1 MQSDQSPKAP
11 DPRLQVLP
19 DEQHAQLALREARVL
34 MAPVVRWLLRHGVH
48 YGAFTEMLKGSF
60 VKMAREELA
69 RAGAKTT
76 DSAISVMSGV
86 HRKDVRTLGQTPE
99 SLPVPR
105 CIPLASQV
113 LDLWRTDAR
122 FLDAVGEPK
131 RLPRGGS
138 GESFEALAR
147 EVSTDVHPRTLLDEL
162 LRLSLVTIDGDGV
175 MVASRSP
182 LPAPS
187 IEEGAA
193 VFSTNAADHIA
204 AAVHNLTLGGP
215 KFLEQSVFVDGL
227 SEQSAEH
234 LHDVARGLWQDAFE
248 TMVTRARERV
258 QADAPITADASIRF
272 GVYYYRQVSDPVL
285 GQPEEA

>member
-1 MQSDQSPKAP
+1 MHATQNLKAP
-11 DPRLQVLP
+11 DPRLQVVP

-69 RAGAKTT
+69 RGGAKTT
-76 DSAISVMSGV
+76 DSAVSVMSGV

-99 SLPVPR
+99 SFPVPR

-113 LDLWRTDAR
+113 LKLWRTDAR
-122 FLDAVGEPK
+122 YRDADGEPK

-162 LRLSLVTIDGDGV
+162 LRLSLVTLDGDGV
-175 MVASRSP
+175 MVTNPSR
-182 LPAPS
+182 LPAQS

-215 KFLEQSVFVDGL
+215 KFLEQSMFVDGL

-234 LHDVARGLWQDAFE
+234 LHDVARRLWQEAFE

-258 QADAPITADASIRF
+258 QADAPVNADARIRF
-272 GVYYYRQVSDPVL
+272 GVYYYSQASEPVVS
-285 GQPEEA
+285 QP

>member
-1 MQSDQSPKAP
+1 
-11 DPRLQVLP
+11 
-19 DEQHAQLALREARVL
+19 
-34 MAPVVRWLLRHGVH
+34 
-48 YGAFTEMLKGSF
+48 
-60 VKMAREELA
+60 
-69 RAGAKTT
+69 
-76 DSAISVMSGV
+76 
-86 HRKDVRTLGQTPE
+86 
-99 SLPVPR
+99 
-105 CIPLASQV
+105 

-122 FLDAVGEPK
+122 FRDAAGEAK
-131 RLPRGGS
+131 RLPRAGS

-187 IEEGAA
+187 VEEGAA

-227 SEQSAEH
+227 STQSAEH
-234 LHDVARGLWQDAFE
+234 LHDVARRLWQDAFE

-258 QADAPITADASIRF
+258 QADAPINADASIRF
-272 GVYYYRQVSDPVL
+272 GVYYYSQPSDPIVS
-285 GQPEEA
+285 QPEEA

>member
-1 MQSDQSPKAP
+1 MHPIKDPKAP
-11 DPRLQVLP
+11 ESRLQVVP

-48 YGAFTEMLKGSF
+48 YGAFTDMLKGSF
-60 VKMAREELA
+60 VTVAREELA
-69 RAGAKTT
+69 LAGAKTT
-76 DSAISVMSGV
+76 DSAVSVMSGV
-86 HRKDVRTLGQTPE
+86 HRKDVRTLGQAPG
-99 SLPVPR
+99 SLPIPR

-113 LDLWRTDAR
+113 LELWRADAR
-122 FLDAVGEPK
+122 YRDADGEPK

-162 LRLSLVTIDGDGV
+162 LRLSLVALDGDSV
-175 MVASRSP
+175 VLSNRSR

-187 IEEGAA
+187 VEAGAA

-215 KFLEQSVFVDGL
+215 KFLEQSMFVDGL

-234 LHDVARGLWQDAFE
+234 LHDVARRLWQEAFE

-258 QADAPITADASIRF
+258 QADAPINADARIRF
-272 GVYYYRQVSDPVL
+272 GVYYYS
-285 GQPEEA
+285 QPSEAAVTPG